1 MSSIMRRR
9 RGPISAIEGSRLEG
23 WASRPQSSQ
32 TGRPP
37 SNPSP
42 QSRGSR
48 FVQSPWSPRTL
59 AKTVQLV
66 AYCSAPGCP
75 NDQIQKAL
83 CWQPAPPKARP
94 GHEPT
99 SANASTIAPTPY
111 GSSPTDTNRGKYR
124 PSAEKIPRCARDDNT
139 LGFHSTKFVIPS
151 AARESSRRSEDHYF
165 RRLVWLRPAGVADA
179 FGNNRLRT
187 HCTNQVFN
195 PLLCP
200 RSYLQCPS
208 LGDAPVA

>member
-59 AKTVQLV
+59 TKTVQLV

-94 GHEPT
+94 GTRNRLPPT
-99 SANASTIAPTPY
+99 HPPSRRPHTGPVPPIPTAVNIDPQQKRSLAAL
-111 GSSPTDTNRGKYR
+111 GMTT
-124 PSAEKIPRCARDDNT
+124 PSDFIQQS
-139 LGFHSTKFVIPS
+139 L
-151 AARESSRRSEDHYF
+151 SSRAQRGIF
-165 RRLVWLRPAGVADA
+165 A
-179 FGNNRLRT
+179 T
-187 HCTNQVFN
+187 I
-195 PLLCP
+195 
-200 RSYLQCPS
+200 
-208 LGDAPVA
+208 

>member
-59 AKTVQLV
+59 TKTVQLV

-94 GHEPT
+94 GTRNRLPPT
-99 SANASTIAPTPY
+99 HPTIAPTPY
-111 GSSPTDTNRGKYR
+111 GSSPTDTNCRKYR

-151 AARESSRRSEDHYF
+151 AARDLCDDLRITTFGGWYDFDRPVSRMRLAIIDTAQIRSSTRCC
-165 RRLVWLRPAGVADA
+165 AQGVTY
-179 FGNNRLRT
+179 NVL
-187 HCTNQVFN
+187 
-195 PLLCP
+195 
-200 RSYLQCPS
+200 S
-208 LGDAPVA
+208 